1 MAKASV
7 SSRRR
12 VGTQR
17 RHRRRG
23 HVGTR
28 RRYRRRGRE

>member
-7 SSRRR
+7 SRRR

-17 RHRRRG
+17 RNRRR
-23 HVGTR
+23 VGTR

>member
-7 SSRRR
+7 SRRR

-17 RHRRRG
+17 RNRRRG